1 MKAVWR
7 LTDGEKVG
15 ITGECCDSD
24 QYASDQYGS
33 NSPGG
38 GIKSDKWALQV

>member
-24 QYASDQYGS
+24 QYGS

>member
-7 LTDGEKVG
+7 LTDGEKVET
-15 ITGECCDSD
+15 TGECCDSD

-33 NSPGG
+33 NSTGG
-38 GIKSDKWALQV
+38 GIKSGK